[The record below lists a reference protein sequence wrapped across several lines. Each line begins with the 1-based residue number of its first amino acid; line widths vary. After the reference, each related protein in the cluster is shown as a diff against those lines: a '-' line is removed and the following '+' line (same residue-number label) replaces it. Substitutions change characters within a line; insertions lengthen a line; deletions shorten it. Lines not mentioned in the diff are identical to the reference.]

1 MKPDKRICVFC
12 GARPG
17 HDPSWLSLA
26 RAVGQSIAR
35 RGYGV
40 VYGGGGVGLMGAVA
54 GGALDER
61 GEVIG
66 VIPHLLMDQE
76 LGNLNVTRLEKVESM
91 AERKTR
97 MIDLADG
104 FVSLPGGLGT
114 LDELFEVMTLRQIG
128 FHEKPNGILNA
139 NGYFDDLF
147 ALISGFADKGF
158 VGQQDLDA
166 LIVAPHIEA
175 LLDQLFASAPVNQV
189 ARET

>member
-17 HDPSWLSLA
+17 ADPLWMSLA
-26 RAVGQSIAR
+26 GLVGANIAR

-54 GGALDER
+54 AGALDEG

-66 VIPHLLMDQE
+66 VIPHLLMAQE
-76 LGNLNVTRLEKVESM
+76 LGNLNVTRLEKVDSM

-139 NGYFDDLF
+139 EGYFDGLF
-147 ALISGFADKGF
+147 GMLNGLVDNGF
-158 VGQQDLDA
+158 VGQQDVDA
-166 LIVAPHIEA
+166 LIIEA
-175 LLDQLFASAPVNQV
+175 EIGRLLDRLFAELPVTEIVKKN
-189 ARET
+189 

>member
-17 HDPSWLSLA
+17 SDPSWMSLA

-54 GGALDER
+54 AGALDEE

-66 VIPHLLMDQE
+66 VIPHSLMAQE

-91 AERKTR
+91 AVRKTR

-128 FHEKPNGILNA
+128 FHQKPNGILNA

-147 ALISGFADKGF
+147 ALVNGFADKGF

-166 LIVAPHIEA
+166 LIVDAHIEP
-175 LLDQLFASAPVNQV
+175 LLDQMFASAPVNQV